1 MPNYVERRSYLKK
14 VKEKPEDTPK
24 SKECWRRLFAQFQVP
39 FVSVLETFGG
49 AGILR
54 VVLEEQGLLDANTR
68 HETWEFAPDCVEFLR
83 EQFPTSV
90 VRSCDSFDEPITPG
104 WELISADFNSWTYL
118 RFTDF
123 PLYRAM
129 TERLFS
135 AGARYVQLTDSAVN
149 KIHLNAPA
157 YAQRFKKEIR
167 PDHMVRDYVDHLDL
181 AFREKFGYSVVHVTH
196 HANASYLLFQRGH
209 HFYPSSI
216 EKVG

>member
-1 MPNYVERRSYLKK
+1 MA
-14 VKEKPEDTPK
+14 KEKPEDIRREE
-24 SKECWRRLFAQFQVP
+24 ECYRQLFASFNQP

-54 VVLEEQGLLDANTR
+54 GVLEGQKLIDANTR
-68 HETWEFAPDCVEFLR
+68 HEAWDFSADCVEFLR
-83 EQFPTSV
+83 EKFPTST
-90 VRSCDSFDEPITPG
+90 VRGCDSFNEPISPG

-118 RFTDF
+118 RYTDL

-135 AGARYVQLTDSAVN
+135 SGARYVQLTDSAVN

-157 YAQRFKKEIR
+157 YAQRFKKPIR
-167 PDHMVRDYVDHLDL
+167 PDNLLRDYVDHLDI
-181 AFREKFGYSVVHVTH
+181 AFRERFGYSVLFVTH

-209 HFYPSSI
+209 LYYPANI
-216 EKVG
+216 RKVV